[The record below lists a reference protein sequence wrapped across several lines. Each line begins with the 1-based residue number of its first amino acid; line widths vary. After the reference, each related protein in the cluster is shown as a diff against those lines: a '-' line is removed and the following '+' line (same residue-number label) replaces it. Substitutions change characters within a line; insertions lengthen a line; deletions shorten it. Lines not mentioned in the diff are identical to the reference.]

1 MAGSFSRMRVP
12 VAAIRD
18 HDGDGGP
25 IGHILH
31 GPVPGADC
39 LAVRLMWPRAKILLL
54 NLVGK
59 PLKGFLSDLLG
70 SDAKL

>member
-1 MAGSFSRMRVP
+1 
-12 VAAIRD
+12 
-18 HDGDGGP
+18 
-25 IGHILH
+25 
-31 GPVPGADC
+31 
-39 LAVRLMWPRAKILLL
+39 MWPRAKTVLL